1 MPKRIDTHRIDTKAV
16 RTIFTHLNENWLV
29 RSLEERDYGID
40 LQLER
45 FDSDDA
51 TGDFIFVQVKGT
63 DKAFKENVQL
73 SGFPVDTVN
82 YALMFDVP
90 FFLFHTSNVSKQTKY
105 VWLQNYVET
114 RLEKDTPQW
123 KTQDSVTIY
132 FPDENNLESNDS
144 KIADI
149 IKKDKLRKV
158 GVKFL
163 AIYESLKF
171 HSESVLTGQPA
182 VAHGCAIEARKLQ
195 KLSSFINEYKELV
208 FEGNYTDFNTF
219 HEAYDNIANTLEI
232 DSMDKETISSAMKF
246 LGGIK
251 FTFLNQDEI
260 NDFAED
266 MGSYHPY

>member
-1 MPKRIDTHRIDTKAV
+1 
-16 RTIFTHLNENWLV
+16 
-29 RSLEERDYGID
+29 
-40 LQLER
+40 
-45 FDSDDA
+45 
-51 TGDFIFVQVKGT
+51 
-63 DKAFKENVQL
+63 
-73 SGFPVDTVN
+73 
-82 YALMFDVP
+82 
-90 FFLFHTSNVSKQTKY
+90 
-105 VWLQNYVET
+105 
-114 RLEKDTPQW
+114 
-123 KTQDSVTIY
+123 
-132 FPDENNLESNDS
+132 
-144 KIADI
+144 
-149 IKKDKLRKV
+149 V

-232 DSMDKETISSAMKF
+232 DSMDKETISSAMNF
-246 LGGIK
+246 LEGIK